1 MCVYLYV
8 CLHLCVGNKVS
19 DTGCQPARVIPAEG
33 SWAALQG
40 GRNRQ
45 RPGSLPEV
53 RGQNVV
59 WEVEARVYQAGAGGR
74 VVSREL
80 QVVPPRIF
88 N

>member
-8 CLHLCVGNKVS
+8 CLCLCVGNKVS
-19 DTGCQPARVIPAEG
+19 DPGCQASRVIPAEG

-40 GRNRQ
+40 GRNPEG
-45 RPGSLPEV
+45 PGSLPEV
-53 RGQNVV
+53 RGQNGV
-59 WEVEARVYQAGAGGR
+59 WKAEARAHQAGAGGR
-74 VVSREL
+74 VVSGEL